1 LLSHWQVEE
10 LAVAVEGNAVALAL
24 PHGTTEG
31 PATPLYHRGT
41 DEHLVRVL
49 TGFHSLQGHMMLGRV
64 HGVCLKFE

>member
-1 LLSHWQVEE
+1 LSHWQVEE

-49 TGFHSLQGHMMLGRV
+49 AFIPCKVT
-64 HGVCLKFE
+64 